1 MNILPSLP
9 RILAKLLKN
18 MEQKEKERL
27 EIGKRSVE
35 LLSIFIK
42 EFEQPSNRTVLLDH
56 QIVDNLLKYLLEKK
70 GAPIEPSII
79 EALMWLKKFLAYFK
93 ADYEQWSHEE
103 DAYLRQQSEE
113 QKAEGAPSQSKKFID
128 GVFKQQFPLVIK
140 VILGYSGLMETRD
153 DRPNVIQ
160 SINETLQE
168 FVLNTL
174 KAKRGDFEQIFNEL
188 KTQYNNSKASVS
200 APLSSFCRRKRRS

>member
-9 RILAKLLKN
+9 RILTKLLKN

-42 EFEQPSNRTVLLDH
+42 EFEQPTNRTVLLDH

-93 ADYEQWSHEE
+93 ADYEQWSMEE

-113 QKAEGAPSQSKKFID
+113 QKAEGSSQSKKFID
-128 GVFKQQFPLVIK
+128 NVFKQQFPLVIK
-140 VILGYSGLMETRD
+140 VILGYSGLPEARD
-153 DRPNVIQ
+153 DRPNVIT

-200 APLSSFCRRKRRS
+200 SLPLYFCRRRRKS